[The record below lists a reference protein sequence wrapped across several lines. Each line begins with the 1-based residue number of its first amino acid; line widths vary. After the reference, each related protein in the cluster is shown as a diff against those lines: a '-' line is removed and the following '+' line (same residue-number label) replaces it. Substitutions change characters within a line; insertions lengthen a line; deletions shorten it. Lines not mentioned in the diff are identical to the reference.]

1 MKKEITI
8 SNNKTLKLTNVVQLK
23 LDLEKIEEWNQQAE
37 QLNNYILSKGVKP
50 IGPIIQALK
59 IEKTETGE
67 PVPVMYF
74 YRQADNFIHK
84 MDEPYTIQ
92 SVIRVPNCMYSRYIG
107 PEEKVKLAYD
117 KLNVTAFEED
127 IELNGNS
134 YTIYV
139 GQDEENDTITADV
152 FMERAD
158 S

>member
-1 MKKEITI
+1 MSNKITV
-8 SNNKTLKLTNVVQLK
+8 SLNKTLKLTNVVQVK
-23 LDLEKIEEWNQQAE
+23 LDFEKIEEWNGQAE

-59 IEKTETGE
+59 IEKGE
-67 PVPVMYF
+67 DEELVPVMYF

-84 MDEPYTIQ
+84 MEEPYAIQ
-92 SVIRVPNCMYSRYIG
+92 SVIRIPNCLYSRYIG
-107 PEEKVKLAYD
+107 PEEKVKIAYD

-127 IELNGNS
+127 IELNGNN

-139 GQDEENDTITADV
+139 SQDEEADTITADV
-152 FMERAD
+152 FMERAG